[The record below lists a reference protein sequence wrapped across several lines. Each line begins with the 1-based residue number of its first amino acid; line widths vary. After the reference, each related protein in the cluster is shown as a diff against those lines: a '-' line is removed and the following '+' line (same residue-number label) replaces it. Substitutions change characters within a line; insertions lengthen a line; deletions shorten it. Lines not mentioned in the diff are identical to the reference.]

1 MYEMEMVS
9 RLVGEADPK
18 VLQVHFR
25 KIFEAGIEPGNLLT
39 KGQEYKTV
47 LDFFRN
53 HGKTPDPG
61 TWSKQFPGS
70 PLIACPEPVD
80 FYIDE
85 VVASQVYAH
94 MSALNTRMVALLE
107 KGKGAEA
114 ANYAASESR
123 RILQRTNVSHDID
136 LTQTVVDRL
145 KLYDD
150 RRSKGI
156 VSGIPSGWP
165 RLDQETT
172 GWQKG
177 EFNILVGRTGSYK
190 TWSLI
195 SWCYYAWKSGY
206 SPLFFSREM
215 DWRQVARRFDAYITK
230 TAFRDLKTGNLDDPR
245 FQKFG
250 ADLAA
255 KFGKT
260 NPLRIIGTGGV
271 KQYNTDFIR
280 SKIDEYRP
288 DIVFIDGLYMMVAD
302 RNYNA
307 DYERHMAI
315 SRGLKA
321 AALETSVPI
330 IGSTQANRG
339 SAGKKKQDVQLHQ
352 IAYSDAYSQ
361 DADNIIALNRKYD
374 PVYETWSPEI
384 MVELIKAREGENIKI
399 PLTVDLDD
407 MKFAETSVGITGS
420 TTTNDPAKGAQDD
433 ASTPDEEEPVF

>member
-1 MYEMEMVS
+1 MYEMELVS
-9 RLVGEADPK
+9 RLVKEPDSN
-18 VLQVHFR
+18 VLKVHFR

-39 KGQEYKTV
+39 KSPEYRVV
-47 LDFFRN
+47 LDFFRK

-61 TWSKQFPGS
+61 TWGKQFPGS
-70 PLIACPEPVD
+70 PLIDCPEPVD
-80 FYIDE
+80 FYIEE
-85 VVASQVYAH
+85 VVASQVY
-94 MSALNTRMVALLE
+94 SAMTAMNTRMVGMLE

-114 ANYAASESR
+114 ANYAASEAR
-123 RILQRTNVSHDID
+123 KILQRTNVSQDVD
-136 LTQTVVDRL
+136 LTQTVPERIRI
-145 KLYDD
+145 YDD
-150 RRSKGI
+150 RRGRGT

-172 GWQKG
+172 GWQRG

-190 TWSLI
+190 SWSLI
-195 SWCYYAWKSGY
+195 SWCHSAWSSGC

-230 TAFRDLKTGNLDDPR
+230 MGFRELKTGKIDDPT

-260 NPLRIIGTGGV
+260 NPLRIISTSGV

-302 RNYNA
+302 RHYNA

-321 AALETSVPI
+321 AALEAGVPI

-361 DADNIIALNRKYD
+361 DADNIIAINRKYD

-384 MVELIKAREGENIKI
+384 VVELIKAREGENIKV
-399 PLTVDLDD
+399 PLTVDLDN
-407 MKFAETSVGITGS
+407 MKFSETTVGITG
-420 TTTNDPAKGAQDD
+420 TTANTPAPGQSGTADDSADDDPI
-433 ASTPDEEEPVF
+433 F